1 MNVQEESEKAGL
13 KLITQKTNIMASSPT
28 NSWQIDGKKVETVT
42 NFILEGFKITADG
55 IYSHSI
61 KRHLLLRRKAM
72 TNLYSAL
79 KSRDITLPT
88 EVRTVFPVVV
98 FLVVM
103 YRCDIWTIKNAERQ
117 KFDAFKLWCWRRPL
131 KRPDCKKIKLINP
144 KGNKPWKFIG
154 RTDAEAEPLILWPP
168 DAKSWLMAKI
178 LILGRIEGR
187 RSTWQKMRWLNDT
200 TDSIDMSWNKLG
212 GCKGQ
217 GSIDTQTQH

>member
-1 MNVQEESEKAGL
+1 M
-13 KLITQKTNIMASSPT
+13 
-28 NSWQIDGKKVETVT
+28 ETVT

-103 YRCDIWTIKNAERQ
+103 YRCDSWTT
-117 KFDAFKLWCWRRPL
+117 
-131 KRPDCKKIKLINP
+131 KK
-144 KGNKPWKFIG
+144 
-154 RTDAEAEPLILWPP
+154 DE
-168 DAKSWLMAKI
+168 
-178 LILGRIEGR
+178 
-187 RSTWQKMRWLNDT
+187 
-200 TDSIDMSWNKLG
+200 
-212 GCKGQ
+212 C
-217 GSIDTQTQH
+217 